1 MDNRLKE
8 LRAKAM
14 ALPLQPG
21 VYIMKNSDGEIIY
34 IGKAKKL
41 KNRVSSY
48 FGSQNNHTDKVRK
61 MVSQVKDFEYII
73 TDSEFEALILECS
86 LIKQNQPKYN
96 ILLKDDK
103 GFSFM
108 KITGDKWKK
117 LSYALQKD
125 DDNAEYIGP
134 YTNSYYVKQAV
145 EQANAVFKLPTCN
158 RRFPQDFG
166 KARPCLNY
174 HIKLCCAPCTGK
186 VSFKDYNE
194 SFQQALDFLKG
205 SGAKSIKALTEQMY
219 EAAEKTQ
226 YEKAAVLRDRIN
238 AIKKLS
244 DKQKVIET
252 KVKNQDVIAVF
263 SDGSKACFEVF
274 RFDEGKLRYREDY
287 FIDSPDDLSQ
297 ARAQFI
303 MSFYSTKNDIPRF
316 VTVDGEVEDSRLIE
330 RFLSEKKGKRVY
342 IAVPRRGQQKSLV
355 DMCRQNAAERVAKT
369 RGAVL
374 GRELSVLDELKELLG
389 LEKLPVYIEAYD
401 ISNTAGSENVAGM
414 VVYENGKPNKSAYKR
429 FIIKSFDGQDD
440 YGSMTEVLSRRFAE
454 YEKLK
459 SENNADEEQ
468 NSPQGF
474 ARLPDLILLDG
485 GVGQVNAVKPV
496 LEQYGLNV
504 PLFGMVKDDKHR
516 TRAIVGDRG
525 ETAININRRVFT
537 FISSLQDEVH
547 RFAVGYHHARRKKT
561 QLGISLT
568 EIDGVGEQRA
578 KALLKHFRTV
588 SNIKN
593 AELEEL
599 KAAPKMNE
607 STALNVY
614 RFFRKKE
621 SESEDQL

>member
-61 MVSQVKDFEYII
+61 MVSQVKEFEYII

-103 GFSFM
+103 GFSFV

-145 EQANAVFKLPTCN
+145 EQANVVFKLPTCN

-303 MSFYSTKNDIPRF
+303 MSFYSTKDDIPRF

-342 IAVPRRGQQKSLV
+342 IAVPQRGQQKSLV

-389 LEKLPVYIEAYD
+389 LEKLPMYIEAYD

-414 VVYENGKPNKSAYKR
+414 VVYENGKPKKSAYKR
-429 FIIKSFDGQDD
+429 FIIKSFSGQDD

-454 YEKLK
+454 YEKPK
-459 SENNADEEQ
+459 PENNAYEEQ
-468 NSPQGF
+468 NPPKGF

-485 GVGQVNAVKPV
+485 GIGQVNAVKPV

-516 TRAIVGDRG
+516 TRAIVSDRG

-547 RFAVGYHHARRKKT
+547 RFAVGYHHARRKKI

-588 SNIKN
+588 SNIRN

-621 SESEDQL
+621 TESED

>member
-103 GFSFM
+103 GFSFV

-342 IAVPRRGQQKSLV
+342 IAVPQRGQQKSLV

-414 VVYENGKPNKSAYKR
+414 IVYENGKPKKSAYKR
-429 FIIKSFDGQDD
+429 FIIKSFSGQDD

-468 NSPQGF
+468 NPPQGF

-485 GVGQVNAVKPV
+485 GIGQVNAVKPV
-496 LEQYGLNV
+496 LEQFGLKV

-588 SNIKN
+588 SNIRN

-621 SESEDQL
+621 TESEDQL